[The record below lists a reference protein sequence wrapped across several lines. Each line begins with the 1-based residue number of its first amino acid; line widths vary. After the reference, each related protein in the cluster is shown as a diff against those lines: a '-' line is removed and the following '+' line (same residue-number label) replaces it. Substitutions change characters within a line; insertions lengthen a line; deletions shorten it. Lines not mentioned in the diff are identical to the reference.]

1 MRSSIISSLAL
12 LLIQSSVLVSAIAI
26 PESDSTH
33 PLQVRANSQKPMS
46 KAEFDKETDQMR
58 KEFHCRLYDKN
69 MNKRHDMSICNLK
82 CGDLAKKT
90 QQTGKVHSTTCT
102 LLDTQHPALYM
113 DLDKDVYK
121 IGKCVCDLPVMNMV
135 GEFTGLVLPLV
146 SHLSPSH
153 LRSLCESLNTNLFGI
168 DRRDWLRGSHCRF
181 PSHRKS
187 RRSWITFHTRRRRGE
202 CWCPCSISGSGG
214 SYQSCEDVG

>member
-1 MRSSIISSLAL
+1 MRSSIISSLTL

-26 PESDSTH
+26 PEYDSTH
-33 PLQVRANSQKPMS
+33 PLQVRANSQKPIS

-58 KEFHCRLYDKN
+58 KDFQCRLYDKN

-82 CGDLAKKT
+82 CGNLATKT

-113 DLDKDVYK
+113 DPDKDVYK

-146 SHLSPSH
+146 SHFSSLLAISLEKS
-153 LRSLCESLNTNLFGI
+153 LRAS
-168 DRRDWLRGSHCRF
+168 
-181 PSHRKS
+181 K
-187 RRSWITFHTRRRRGE
+187 
-202 CWCPCSISGSGG
+202 
-214 SYQSCEDVG
+214 Y